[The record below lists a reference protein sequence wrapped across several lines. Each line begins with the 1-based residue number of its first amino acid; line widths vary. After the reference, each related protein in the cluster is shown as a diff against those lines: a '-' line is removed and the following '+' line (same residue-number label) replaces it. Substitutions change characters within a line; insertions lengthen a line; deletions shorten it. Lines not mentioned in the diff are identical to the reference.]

1 MTEGWLSVSTY
12 SLQFFVCLLEWVA
25 FSRHNARAVIPCLD
39 VSSTRKRNRLSVE
52 GSHPPLGT
60 NLLWEDSKST
70 HCSKGLFWCS
80 STSQEW
86 LHPLTRQFLI
96 VLLLCRLY
104 NIFKRHHRYPNKPL
118 CLIFCNK
125 YSANIIPDLWDPL
138 FWFWLFISLL
148 AWLAESKCQMPGHFV
163 CKSFSL
169 NFWLVRSCFVYM
181 VPLAPW

>member
-1 MTEGWLSVSTY
+1 MIEGWLSVSTY

-25 FSRHNARAVIPCLD
+25 FSRHNTCAVIPCLD

-86 LHPLTRQFLI
+86 LHPLTRQFCI

-104 NIFKRHHRYPNKPL
+104 NIFKRHHRYPTNL
-118 CLIFCNK
+118 CASSFVISILPISSLIYETPSFGFDCSFHCLLDWLKANARCQVILCAK
-125 YSANIIPDLWDPL
+125 ASAR
-138 FWFWLFISLL
+138 ISD
-148 AWLAESKCQMPGHFV
+148 W
-163 CKSFSL
+163 
-169 NFWLVRSCFVYM
+169 
-181 VPLAPW
+181 